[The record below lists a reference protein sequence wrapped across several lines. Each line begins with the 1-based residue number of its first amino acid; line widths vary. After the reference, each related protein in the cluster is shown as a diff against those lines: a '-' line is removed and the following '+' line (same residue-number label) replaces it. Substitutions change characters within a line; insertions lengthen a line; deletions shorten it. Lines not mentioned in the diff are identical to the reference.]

1 MSQKGF
7 SQIIFV
13 ILAILVTGFAGYF
26 LLVNKQTIMPSNP
39 PIDTIPNYF
48 ETQYS
53 WGACHAEW
61 GKNDLKINKDGN
73 AELELSQGVFNESKR
88 YTFTPREVSEVYEM
102 FTRNNFFSLNQEY
115 RSDVVDGNCS
125 TLTLTA

>member
-53 WGACHAEW
+53 
-61 GKNDLKINKDGN
+61 
-73 AELELSQGVFNESKR
+73 
-88 YTFTPREVSEVYEM
+88 
-102 FTRNNFFSLNQEY
+102 
-115 RSDVVDGNCS
+115 
-125 TLTLTA
+125 